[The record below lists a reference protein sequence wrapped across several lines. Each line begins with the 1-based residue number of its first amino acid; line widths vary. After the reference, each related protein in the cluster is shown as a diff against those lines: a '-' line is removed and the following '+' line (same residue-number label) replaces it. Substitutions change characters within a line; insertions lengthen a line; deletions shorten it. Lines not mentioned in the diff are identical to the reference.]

1 MAQVEKPS
9 SEFEDSYEDQQL
21 VRGAVFTEE
30 LGKVPRPPAV
40 IVEVTASIAD
50 AIARMNGGH
59 VGCAL
64 VVRDGKLV
72 GIFTERDVL
81 RKVAGAKLDLTATPV
96 EQVMTPNPDTLP
108 ATASIAFALR
118 EMSVEGYRHIPL
130 VNADG
135 SPEGVVSVRDIVTWL
150 VEFLPATVLNLPPSP
165 AISTTLDGG

>member
-1 MAQVEKPS
+1 
-9 SEFEDSYEDQQL
+9 
-21 VRGAVFTEE
+21 
-30 LGKVPRPPAV
+30 
-40 IVEVTASIAD
+40 
-50 AIARMNGGH
+50 MNGGH

>member
-1 MAQVEKPS
+1 MAYVEEPS
-9 SEFEDSYEDQQL
+9 SEFEDSYDDKQR
-21 VRGAVFTEE
+21 VSSAVFTEE
-30 LGKVPRPPAV
+30 LGRVPRPAPV
-40 IVEVTASIAD
+40 IVEVKASIAD

-64 VVRDGKLV
+64 VVRDGKLA

-81 RKVAGAKLDLTATPV
+81 RKVAGSKLDLTTTPV

-135 SPEGVVSVRDIVTWL
+135 SPVGVVSVRDIVTWL
-150 VEFLPATVLNLPPSP
+150 VEFLPASVLNLPPTP
-165 AISTTLDGG
+165 NVSTALDGG